1 MSMFIHTYT
10 WVSPHHPNL
19 SPWIPNIS
27 EVTVQLPGGDLQI
40 EWRAADD
47 HIYMTGAAE
56 LVYGGT
62 FGAVQGAK

>member
-1 MSMFIHTYT
+1 M
-10 WVSPHHPNL
+10 
-19 SPWIPNIS
+19 
-27 EVTVQLPGGDLQI
+27 QLPGGDLQI